1 MSNIIHY
8 VNLNGS
14 ILPESKA
21 MIFPGQSGFYYG
33 TGCFETFRADNGIIF
48 RFDSHIQR
56 LYSGLKYLGVPKRLL
71 PSGESLSKQIFEL
84 LEANSL
90 HRSDARVRIQISIDE
105 REGYK
110 IVEDTAINQL
120 IETKKRSGTLQSAK
134 LVLAQTRVVPSICK
148 PAQFKLSNMLHY
160 RNAYREAQ
168 KRDAN
173 DALMLTVNG
182 HVAETSIAN
191 IFWKSGDEIFTP
203 SKKCDLLP
211 GIMRNTLIKILK
223 EDVSLLIREGEYNI
237 SDIKQAD
244 LVWLTNSV
252 SEIQPV
258 KQIEEQKFTSD
269 DSYYNLLRE
278 RLQNAKLSEL
288 ET

>member
-1 MSNIIHY
+1 MSNNNKY

-14 ILPESKA
+14 ILQEDKA
-21 MIFPGQSGFYYG
+21 LIFPGQSGFYYG
-33 TGCFETFRADNGIIF
+33 TGCFETFRADKGRIF

-71 PSGESLSKQIFEL
+71 PSRESLSKQIFEL

-90 HRSDARVRIQISIDE
+90 VQSDARVRIQISIDE

-110 IVEDTAINQL
+110 IVDNIALNQL

-134 LVLAQTRVVPSICK
+134 LVLAHTRVVPSICK

-168 KRDAN
+168 KQGAD

-182 HVAETSIAN
+182 YVAETSIAN
-191 IFWKSGDEIFTP
+191 IFWKRGGEIFTP
-203 SKKCDLLP
+203 SENCDLLP
-211 GIMRNTLIKILK
+211 GIMRNTLIKILQ
-223 EDVSLLIREGEYNI
+223 EDVSLQIRKGEYSL

-258 KQIEEQKFTSD
+258 KQIDEKKFTTD

-278 RLQNAKLSEL
+278 RLQNVKQSEFD
-288 ET
+288 T